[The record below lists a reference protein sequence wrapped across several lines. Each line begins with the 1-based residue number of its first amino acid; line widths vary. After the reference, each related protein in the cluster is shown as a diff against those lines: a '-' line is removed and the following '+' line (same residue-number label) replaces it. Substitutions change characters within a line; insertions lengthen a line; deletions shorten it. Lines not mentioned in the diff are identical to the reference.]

1 MSGMRASLVLEL
13 IDRMSRPL
21 ARASKAVN
29 KFDSQTGKA
38 AFRAGQK
45 VGSMFQKSGIE
56 GIAGA
61 ASNAGKK
68 IGTAADQA
76 GRLAGK
82 LALLGGA
89 GGFLFK
95 TQLLDT
101 AAAFERYETILET
114 IEGSSQKARLS
125 MSWVN
130 DFAAETPF
138 QLDEVVASFVKL
150 RTRGLDPTSGLLRTL
165 GDTAAAMGVSVDQA
179 VEAVA
184 DAMTGEFERLKELGI
199 TQRTQGNKT
208 MFEYVKNGETVRKVV
223 DRRNKQMIVSTL
235 QSIWNDQ
242 YGGAMNKL
250 SSKWDGMISNISDQW
265 TRFANMIM
273 ASGVFEWMK
282 DRLAAVLERINK
294 LASSGQLEEMAKQI
308 GGNLLEALKQF
319 WAALQALVEIG
330 QAVGGMLVQMHD
342 LFGSWEPVLI
352 ALGAFIAGPFLV
364 ALGSAIIAIGGFGT
378 ALMAT
383 PIGWF
388 IAAVA
393 GIVGAAGLIY
403 ENWGP
408 IAGWFDGIWQQI
420 KIGGQE
426 LKVFFL
432 DLVATIASK
441 IGTLVSAVPKS
452 LRSTL
457 GIDGLSAS
465 ISQLENLRKS
475 AQLDL
480 SKMRGGGLQA
490 ADSQSGR
497 AAIPSMNKQDV
508 GGEITIKIESDQR
521 AKVTDLKSTNK
532 NVGLTVNTGLIMD
545 GG

>member
-29 KFDSQTGKA
+29 RFDSQAGKA

-45 VGSMFQKSGIE
+45 VGSIVQKSGIE
-56 GIAGA
+56 GITSA
-61 ASNAGKK
+61 ASNAGRK
-68 IGTAADQA
+68 IGAAADQA

-82 LALLGGA
+82 LTLLGGA

-101 AAAFERYETILET
+101 ASAFERYETILET
-114 IEGSSQKARLS
+114 IEGSSQKARQS

-150 RTRGLDPTSGLLRTL
+150 RTRGLNPTSGLLRTL

-235 QSIWNDQ
+235 QSIWNEQ

-250 SSKWDGMISNISDQW
+250 SSKWDGMISNLSDQW

-282 DRLAAVLERINK
+282 DRLAAALERINK

-330 QAVGGMLVQMHD
+330 KAVGGMLVQLHD

-352 ALGAFIAGPFLV
+352 ALGTFIAGPFLV
-364 ALGSAIIAIGGFGT
+364 ALGSAVIAIGGFGT

-408 IAGWFDGIWQQI
+408 IADFFDGIWQQI

-432 DLVATIASK
+432 DLVAIIASK
-441 IGTLVSAVPKS
+441 IGTLVSSVPKS

-465 ISQLENLRKS
+465 ISQLENLRKN

-480 SKMRGGGLQA
+480 SKMRGGEFQSTAGH
-490 ADSQSGR
+490 SGR
-497 AAIPSMNKQDV
+497 AAASSLSKQDV

-521 AKVTDLKSTNK
+521 TRVTDLKSNNK
-532 NVGLTVNTGLIMD
+532 NVGLTVNTGLVMD

>member
-1 MSGMRASLVLEL
+1 MSEMRASLILEM

-21 ARASKAVN
+21 ARAGKAVK
-29 KFDSQTGKA
+29 KFDSQAGKA
-38 AFRAGQK
+38 AFSAGEK
-45 VGSMFQKSGIE
+45 IGSIVQRSGLD
-56 GIAGA
+56 GITGA
-61 ASNAGKK
+61 ASKAGKK
-68 IGTAADQA
+68 IGIAANQA
-76 GRLAGK
+76 ARLTGK

-101 AAAFERYETILET
+101 AASFERYQTILET
-114 IEGSSQKARLS
+114 IEGSSAKAKKS
-125 MSWVN
+125 MAWVN

-150 RTRGLDPTSGLLRTL
+150 RTRGLDPTGGLLRTL

-208 MFEYVKNGETVRKVV
+208 MFEYVKNGETVRKIV
-223 DRRNKQMIVSTL
+223 DRRNKAMIVSTL

-242 YGGAMNKL
+242 YGGAMEKL
-250 SSKWDGMISNISDQW
+250 TSKWDGMLSLVADQW

-273 ASGVFEWMK
+273 ASGVFDWMK
-282 DRLAAVLERINK
+282 DRLSAVLEQIDK
-294 LASSGQLEEMAKQI
+294 LASTGELEEMAKQI
-308 GGNLLEALKQF
+308 GGNLLDALKQLWF
-319 WAALQALVEIG
+319 ALQALVDIG
-330 QAVGGMLVQMHD
+330 KAVGGMLIQMHD
-342 LFGSWEPVLI
+342 LFGSWEPVLVAI
-352 ALGAFIAGPFLV
+352 GTFIAGPFLV
-364 ALGSAIIAIGGFGT
+364 ALGTAAIAIGGFGV

-393 GIVGAAGLIY
+393 GIVGVAGLIY

-408 IAGWFDGIWQQI
+408 IADWFDGIWQRVM
-420 KIGGQE
+420 IGGQE
-426 LKVFFL
+426 MKLFFL
-432 DLVATIASK
+432 DLIATIASK
-441 IGTLVSAVPKS
+441 IGNLVSAVPKS

-457 GIDGLSAS
+457 GLDGLSETVGN
-465 ISQLENLRKS
+465 LENIRKQ
-475 AQLDL
+475 AGLDL
-480 SKMRGGGLQA
+480 GNMQRQHLSRGDGQGEFSGLAVQKN
-490 ADSQSGR
+490 Q
-497 AAIPSMNKQDV
+497 V
-508 GGEITIKIESDQR
+508 GGTLKIQIDSEGRPRVSE
-521 AKVTDLKSTNK
+521 LKSDNP
-532 NVGLTVNTGLIMD
+532 NVGIEVDTGYAMA